1 MFWCRVS
8 LYIKIIK
15 YMPNS
20 VAFLTKFSCRRIV
33 TYWCN
38 GKASKSTNERYL
50 ESLIS
55 KDSCDSTKQAHEIKQ
70 TIHVL
75 RLTKL
80 YNILL
85 LYCYWLLVSAS
96 IDHHQASIY
105 RKLKN
110 SGTYSTKTSVVWHP
124 IYIH

>member
-1 MFWCRVS
+1 MFWRRVP

-15 YMPNS
+15 VISQFRNVSY
-20 VAFLTKFSCRRIV
+20 RIFCMSAV
-33 TYWCN
+33 TYWCS
-38 GKASKSTNERYL
+38 GTASKSANVGYL
-50 ESLIS
+50 DSLFS

-70 TIHVL
+70 TIYVL

-96 IDHHQASIY
+96 MDNHQANIY
-105 RKLKN
+105 RKLTN
-110 SGTYSTKTSVVWHP
+110 VGAYSTKTSILWDP
-124 IYIH
+124 IYTH